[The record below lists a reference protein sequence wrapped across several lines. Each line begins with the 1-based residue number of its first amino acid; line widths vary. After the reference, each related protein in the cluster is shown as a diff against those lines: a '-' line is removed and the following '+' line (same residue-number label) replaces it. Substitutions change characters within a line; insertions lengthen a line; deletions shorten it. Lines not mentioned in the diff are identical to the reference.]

1 MRAAAGKTGAG
12 AHRRHRL
19 LILLLAAAAAVCL
32 SVPCRALTGE
42 ERLKS
47 ALPREARELL
57 QTVSPED
64 GVNSGFSAL
73 KDAAVDKLRAG
84 LRDSVKDAFLVTA
97 MCLLLSMVKSCAA
110 ATGAYFPGDAAS
122 MTGAAVILLLTLKSS
137 GSLLVQARRAVGA
150 LDAFT
155 KVFTTVFA
163 AASVAAGRPASGASM
178 AGTTMLF
185 ADLIH
190 QAALKAAFPM
200 LQGYLLLQ
208 YGGAAAKSG
217 ALTQAAQAAKW
228 LTVHGFRLL
237 LTAYFGYLSLTGLVT
252 GTADAAAV
260 RAAQTLSSAIP
271 VVGNILSGAAETV
284 FSGAAAVRAGLGLLG
299 VLGAAAVC
307 LAPLTAAAVHLLV
320 FRMLSFFAASFAEG
334 GVQTMLLA
342 VADTYR
348 MLTGIL
354 AACCALQ
361 FITVAVAL
369 TVTAV

>member
-1 MRAAAGKTGAG
+1 
-12 AHRRHRL
+12 
-19 LILLLAAAAAVCL
+19 
-32 SVPCRALTGE
+32 
-42 ERLKS
+42 
-47 ALPREARELL
+47 
-57 QTVSPED
+57 
-64 GVNSGFSAL
+64 
-73 KDAAVDKLRAG
+73 
-84 LRDSVKDAFLVTA
+84 
-97 MCLLLSMVKSCAA
+97 
-110 ATGAYFPGDAAS
+110 
-122 MTGAAVILLLTLKSS
+122 
-137 GSLLVQARRAVGA
+137 
-150 LDAFT
+150 
-155 KVFTTVFA
+155 
-163 AASVAAGRPASGASM
+163 M

-217 ALTQAAQAAKW
+217 ALTQAAKW